1 MKEKIRKIINLIVL
15 VILAV
20 IVFVLAKNIP
30 FILTGKKQNEEIDTI
45 KAIQKVGNETVEALA
60 PGALFEL
67 YEGSVVKEGEH
78 WRAIGTNIPQP
89 IYCAEKGATLNG
101 HGKSYEEIVTY
112 ASSMNGKT
120 TGWVKDQT
128 HISVEKYTSRAYY
141 FNDGSRAATDYE
153 AYVVTFPMPEW
164 DSWSGVKQEAIWDT
178 VTLSSNKKAPKPT
191 NEGIVADALGMQA
204 AAYNDFITKVKAN
217 GGTMKKGDQ
226 TVKNNVKV
234 NYNNTTKEYVVG
246 PFKIDYV
253 TGDYG
258 LVLGGIKDMYIIG
271 EKTPKIKIKSFIIK
285 NEEIK
290 PKYFEPLM
298 EPPHYVDV
306 TDQSYPKPGEEFYV
320 KFDAITDEQIDKLHI
335 DFQWMEAEA
344 TLTYYKAKKYKNIY
358 TETEDNKT
366 ENEKVGTEDV
376 YENGV
381 VIGTKDKYADVDY
394 YKCTISNSKV
404 VEVDCGFQRLLST
417 KGTRILKQD
426 SMEIEIPEHK
436 EIDPPGPPD
445 PPPPPPPPGGNLQ
458 IKLAGYVW
466 EDEKSSKETELDGK
480 KGEGENFKRG
490 VEVILHYQDG
500 GIVTKD
506 INRKQLVNPYV
517 TGDDGYYEFNDL
529 DSKKKYYIEFVYDGQ
544 IYQAT
549 EFTGTYL
556 PKSNSDVNSHAIE
569 NASERIE
576 FNNDFQEIES
586 APHSYRI
593 RKNLGYDIGETNNVY
608 IVGKYS
614 SSYCN
619 NNHKHGT
626 EEEKAQCSTPYGMKE
641 IYDYVVDRAIELNSY
656 ASAYNDALS
665 NFGNNEDT
673 KRKLQFMQDCR
684 ISAYT
689 NEEQQGIYPI
699 YDKFII
705 RTRPSENVTG
715 KKIGNTFYNYLY
727 PEHLNID
734 FGLTKREKV
743 DLALMKDVQKATIEI
758 NGKSHIYTYDTLDKF
773 HCNSCGYE
781 GKNEEL
787 SNNLQ
792 CPKCNSENIRE
803 LWDIDIRLSDI
814 GFNNKKYYDTN
825 YSREIFASD
834 YQYKVSDYKDQN
846 GNNISDQYGKTKLDE
861 LNVYVTYKLTVHNQ
875 SQSVLGEV
883 MEIVDYFDEDYEYI
897 DERSYIQIR
906 YGVDANSSEHINEHL
921 AAVGTNMPVGASYKS
936 KYQNSITKIDGYQN
950 LYITG
955 LQNKK
960 LSSGQT
966 AYIYLTFRVKKD
978 NINNENWIKLD
989 ENIQTTNPI
998 GVGKENI
1005 AEINGYKTYYNKE
1018 TNIPNVGKVSNF
1030 STIAGLLD
1038 KDSVPGNLEPNDVP
1052 KDEIDENGNHKPVNY
1067 ESFEDDTDKAP
1078 NIRLILYREKDE
1090 NGNPVITV
1098 RSTDG
1103 IIWED
1108 IRDEINDSQKTA
1120 VGNGIFEP
1128 DKNEPQINGV
1138 TVQLV
1143 ELMDNGKEYI
1153 WKTFSSG
1160 VGSYSPI
1167 IRTIGNDIYGKV
1179 EIPTQVDNTK
1189 GKYIFNSYMP
1199 GNYVVRFIYGDT
1211 EQTVLPN
1218 SSTHITNAFG
1228 SQGQNAK
1235 SYNGQDYKSTTYQE
1249 GINQNL
1255 VSGARKQ
1262 GVWQNTN
1269 TNLEYIWRED
1279 SSWTN
1284 GKETLGNEKTRVST
1298 FKPDSSNNE
1307 TVNATIPADR
1317 QQGYL
1322 YDITASDA
1330 NQNVSDAKDIM
1341 RDDNNNTQNGRQSGT
1356 LNSREDVIGYSDKNV
1371 KNFIAEV
1378 LASHEKMPLSDLNT
1392 KLQELMTETQMTAE
1406 TGMMV
1411 IELEVDRHETD
1422 GQVENNNTS
1431 YKITNVNLGLEERPK
1446 AGLEVNKEVTNIK
1459 LTLADGSTLFDATQ
1473 KADNVLWIKRKAHE
1487 IKYTNNKLTGDPMTD
1502 IRNNANNNADL
1513 QFGFAQLSMDEE
1525 LMHGATIKIS
1535 YKITVTNIGE
1545 VDYKENSFYYTGNVA
1560 NKNTIVKTEANELVD
1575 YVANNLQFYAVD
1587 NPAWEVIDKNTLVAN
1602 DARETLVHNSLKDAT
1617 NKYNTVITTKP
1628 VDANGNSPSNIA
1640 KAKLEPH
1647 IYNENEYNEE
1657 QKTGS
1662 IVSDELTLTQLI
1674 TSENKT
1680 DDLRYRNITEIVKT
1694 SNDVGR
1700 RNAYSV
1706 VGNQN
1711 PLDDPQEIDTDRAD
1725 IVQILPPY
1733 GNGGTDYI
1741 IAITVILSSVILIA
1755 GIVFIK
1761 KKILK

>member
-15 VILAV
+15 TILAV
-20 IVFVLAKNIP
+20 IVFVLVKNIP
-30 FILTGKKQNEEIDTI
+30 SILTGKKQNEEIDTI
-45 KAIQKVGNETVEALA
+45 KVIQKVGNESVEALA

-67 YEGSVVKEGEH
+67 NEGNVKKDGDY
-78 WRAIGTNIPQP
+78 WRVIGAGVPDP
-89 IYCAEKGATLNG
+89 IYCAQKGASLNG
-101 HGKSYEEIVTY
+101 HGKSYEEILAY
-112 ASSMNGKT
+112 ANSMEGQT
-120 TGWVKDQT
+120 TGWVKKKKHVKIET
-128 HISVEKYTSRAYY
+128 FLSRAYY

-153 AYVVTFPMPEW
+153 AYVVTFPDPDW
-164 DSWSGVKQEAIWDT
+164 NSWSGIKQEAIWDT
-178 VTLSSNKKAPKPT
+178 VTLSNNKKVPKPT
-191 NEGIVADALGMQA
+191 NSGLVADALGQQA
-204 AAYNDFITKVKAN
+204 AAYNDFITKVKGN
-217 GGTMKKGDQ
+217 GGTMKKEDK
-226 TVKNNVKV
+226 TVKENVKTYY
-234 NYNNTTKEYVVG
+234 NYDTKEYVSG
-246 PFKIDYV
+246 PFRMDYV

-271 EKTPKIKIKSFIIK
+271 ENSSRIEIKSFIIGGQ
-285 NEEIK
+285 EII
-290 PKYFEPLM
+290 PEYFKTMDDKHLVGITE
-298 EPPHYVDV
+298 
-306 TDQSYPKPGEEFYV
+306 QKYPKPNEEFYV
-320 KFDAITDEQIDKLHI
+320 KFDEKLDEEIKKIHI
-335 DFQWMEAEA
+335 DFEWMETEA

-358 TETEDNKT
+358 TEVEENKT
-366 ENEKVGTEDV
+366 EREKTGEKDVYDQFGFVIDTEDV
-376 YENGV
+376 YENV
-381 VIGTKDKYADVDY
+381 KY

-417 KGTRILKQD
+417 IGTRRLKQD
-426 SMEIEIPEHK
+426 MMEIEIPK
-436 EIDPPGPPD
+436 QSKPKPTNPSTPTTPPGTPPTTPPET
-445 PPPPPPPPGGNLQ
+445 PPPERNLQ
-458 IKLAGYVW
+458 LKLAGYVW
-466 EDEKSSKETELDGK
+466 EDEKASKESKVDGIK
-480 KGEGENFKRG
+480 NGGESFKRG

-500 GIVTKD
+500 TIVTQD
-506 INRKQLVNPYV
+506 GNRNQLVNPYV

-544 IYQAT
+544 IYEAT
-549 EFTGTYL
+549 QYTGPRL
-556 PKSNSDVNSHAIE
+556 PLSNSDVNSNAIE
-569 NASERIE
+569 NAGQRID
-576 FNNDFQEIES
+576 FNNNFAEISS
-586 APHSYRI
+586 APQSYNVR
-593 RKNLGYDIGETNNVY
+593 RSLYMSGTNTAY
-608 IVGKYS
+608 IVSKYS

-619 NNHKHGT
+619 SHHNHST
-626 EEEKAQCSTPYGMKE
+626 DEEKAKCSTPYGIKE
-641 IYDYVVDRAIELNSY
+641 IYDYVVDTAIQLNSY
-656 ASAYNDALS
+656 SAAYSSALGA
-665 NFGNNEDT
+665 FGGSDST
-673 KRKLQFMQDCR
+673 KSKLQFIEDCR
-684 ISAYT
+684 ISSYT
-689 NEEQQGIYPI
+689 NENASGIYPI
-699 YDKFII
+699 YNKFVEGTQDKTIAGI
-705 RTRPSENVTG
+705 TY
-715 KKIGNTFYNYLY
+715 KALY

-734 FGLTKREKV
+734 FGLTKRETF
-743 DLALMKDVQKATIEI
+743 DLALRKDVQKATIEI
-758 NGKSHIYTYDTLDKF
+758 NGKSHVYTYDTLDKF
-773 HCNSCGYE
+773 HCDNCGYE

-814 GFNNKKYYDTN
+814 GFNNQKYYDTN

-861 LNVYVTYKLTVHNQ
+861 LNVYVTYKLTVRNQ
-875 SQSVLGEV
+875 SESILGEV

-906 YGVDANSSEHINEHL
+906 YGVDENSSEHRNEHL
-921 AAVGTNMPVGASYKS
+921 AAVGTNIPVGASYTS
-936 KYQNSITKIDGYQN
+936 RYQNSTTNIDGYQN

-955 LQNKK
+955 LQNRK

-966 AYIYLTFRVKKD
+966 AYIYLTFKVKKD
-978 NINNENWIKLD
+978 PINGEEWIRLD
-989 ENIQTTNPI
+989 ENIASLSPI

-1005 AEINGYKTYYNKE
+1005 VEINGYKTYYRNGTE
-1018 TNIPNVGKVSNF
+1018 IPNVGTVSGYSKV
-1030 STIAGLLD
+1030 AGLLD
-1038 KDSVPGNLEPNDVP
+1038 IDSLPGNLNPNDVP
-1052 KDEIDENGNHKPVNY
+1052 KDELDQNGNHKDVNY
-1067 ESFEDDTDKAP
+1067 ASFEDDTDKAP
-1078 NIRLILYREKDE
+1078 NIRLVLYRDPD
-1090 NGNPVITV
+1090 GNITV
-1098 RSTDG
+1098 RSTNG

-1108 IRDEINDSQKTA
+1108 LRDEINNSQKTA

-1128 DKNEPQINGV
+1128 NKNEPQINGV

-1160 VGSYSPI
+1160 VGSYSPV

-1179 EIPTQVDNTK
+1179 EIPTQVDNTQ

-1211 EQTVLPN
+1211 VQTVLPN
-1218 SSTHITNAFG
+1218 SSTDITNAFG

-1341 RDDNNNTQNGRQSGT
+1341 RDNNNNIQNGRQSGT

-1411 IELEVDRHETD
+1411 IELEYDKHETD
-1422 GQVENNNTS
+1422 GQVVNNNTS
-1431 YKITNVNLGLEERPK
+1431 YKINNVNLGLEERPK

-1487 IKYTNNKLTGDPMTD
+1487 IKYTNNKLTGDPMIN

-1560 NKNTIVKTEANELVD
+1560 NRNTIVKTEPNELVD

-1617 NKYNTVITTKP
+1617 DKYNTVITTKP
-1628 VDANGNSPSNIA
+1628 VDASGNSPSNIA
-1640 KAKLEPH
+1640 KAKLVPK
-1647 IYNENEYNEE
+1647 IYDEA
-1657 QKTGS
+1657 GS
-1662 IVSDELTLTQLI
+1662 TVSDDLTLTQLI

-1711 PLDDPQEIDTDRAD
+1711 PLEEPQEIDTDRAD
-1725 IVQILPPY
+1725 LVQILPPY
-1733 GNGGTDYI
+1733 GNGGTNYI
-1741 IAITVILSSVILIA
+1741 IAITVILSSVVLIA
-1755 GIVFIK
+1755 GIIFIK
-1761 KKILK
+1761 KKVLK

>member
-20 IVFVLAKNIP
+20 IVFILAKNIP
-30 FILTGKKQNEEIDTI
+30 FILTGKKQNEKIDTI

-120 TGWVKDQT
+120 TGWVKDKT

-217 GGTMKKGDQ
+217 GGTMKKDNK
-226 TVKNNVKV
+226 TVKDNVKV

-366 ENEKVGTEDV
+366 QNEKVGTEDV

-417 KGTRILKQD
+417 KGTRTLKQD

-445 PPPPPPPPGGNLQ
+445 QPPPPPPGGNLQ

-490 VEVILHYQDG
+490 VEVILYYQDG
-500 GIVTKD
+500 SIVTKD
-506 INRKQLVNPYV
+506 ANRKQLVNPYV

-529 DSKKKYYIEFVYDGQ
+529 DSKKKYYIEFIYDGQ

-549 EFTGTYL
+549 KFTGTYL

-569 NASERIE
+569 NASERID

-586 APHSYRI
+586 APNSYRI
-593 RKNLGYDIGETNNVY
+593 RKSLEYDIGETNNVY

-619 NNHKHGT
+619 DKHKHET
-626 EEEKAQCSTPYGMKE
+626 KEEKAQCSTPYGMKE

-656 ASAYNDALS
+656 ASAYNDALGH
-665 NFGNNEDT
+665 FGNNEDT

-715 KKIGNTFYNYLY
+715 KKIGDTFYNYLY

-936 KYQNSITKIDGYQN
+936 RYQNSTTKIQGYQN

-1120 VGNGIFEP
+1120 VGNGQIDNGEEP
-1128 DKNEPQINGV
+1128 INGV

-1143 ELMDNGKEYI
+1143 ELMDNGSEYI
-1153 WKTFSSG
+1153 WKEFSAGQGTFL
-1160 VGSYSPI
+1160 PI
-1167 IRTIGNDIYGKV
+1167 IGEIGTENSKYGKV
-1179 EIPTQVDNTK
+1179 TIEPHEYKEDEKN
-1189 GKYIFNSYMP
+1189 GKYMIKSYMP
-1199 GNYVVRFIYGDT
+1199 GNYIVRFKYGDT
-1211 EQTVLPN
+1211 PLTTLTSDMKITLPDGTEQ
-1218 SSTHITNAFG
+1218 A
-1228 SQGQNAK
+1228 GQNSK
-1235 SYNGQDYKSTTYQE
+1235 SYNGQDYKTTTYQE
-1249 GINQNL
+1249 GIDKNL

-1269 TNLEYIWRED
+1269 TNLEYIWREN
-1279 SSWTN
+1279 STWTN
-1284 GKETLGNEKTRVST
+1284 GKENLGDIKTIVST
-1298 FKPDSSNNE
+1298 FKEDASNNE
-1307 TVNATIPADR
+1307 KVTVPTITNGQLDLGL
-1317 QQGYL
+1317 QKGYL
-1322 YDITASDA
+1322 YDITASQKLA
-1330 NQNVSDAKDIM
+1330 NVSDAKDIESI
-1341 RDDNNNTQNGRQSGT
+1341 RNNVNNYSNNYGNG
-1356 LNSREDVIGYSDKNV
+1356 V
-1371 KNFIAEV
+1371 KNYLAEV
-1378 LASHEKMPLSDLNT
+1378 LRSHDEDYNT
-1392 KLQELMTETQMTAE
+1392 MNDRNKLLEELMERTQMTAE

-1473 KADNVLWIKRKAHE
+1473 KADNVLWIKRKKHE
-1487 IKYTNNKLTGDPMTD
+1487 IKYPDNKLVRDPMID

-1602 DARETLVHNSLKDAT
+1602 DARETLVHNNLKDAT

-1628 VDANGNSPSNIA
+1628 VDTNGNSPSNIA

-1662 IVSDELTLTQLI
+1662 KVSDELTLTQLI

-1711 PLDDPQEIDTDRAD
+1711 PLEEPQEIDTDRAD

-1733 GNGGTDYI
+1733 GNGGTNYI

-1755 GIVFIK
+1755 GIFFIK

>member
-1 MKEKIRKIINLIVL
+1 MKEKIIRIINLIVL

-45 KAIQKVGNETVEALA
+45 KVIQKVGNESVEALA

-67 YEGSVVKEGEH
+67 KEGTVKKIGDY
-78 WRAIGTNIPQP
+78 WRVIGDRIPQP
-89 IYCAEKGATLNG
+89 IYCAEKGASLNG
-101 HGKSYEEIVTY
+101 HGKSYEEILAY
-112 ASSMNGKT
+112 ANSMNGKT
-120 TGWVKDQT
+120 TGWVKDKS
-128 HISVEKYTSRAYY
+128 HIKVDTLTSRAYY
-141 FNDGSRAATDYE
+141 FDDGSRAATDYE
-153 AYVVTFPMPEW
+153 AYVVTFPDPGW
-164 DSWSGVKQEAIWDT
+164 NDWSGIKQEAIWDT
-178 VTLSSNKKAPKPT
+178 VTLSSNKKVPKPT
-191 NEGIVADALGMQA
+191 GSGMIADALGQQA

-217 GGTMKKGDQ
+217 GGTMKKEDK
-226 TVKNNVKV
+226 TVKDKVKT
-234 NYNNTTKEYVVG
+234 NYNYDTKEYVVG
-246 PFKIDYV
+246 PFKIDYI

-271 EKTPKIKIKSFIIK
+271 EKTSRIEIKSFIIGGQ
-285 NEEIK
+285 EVI
-290 PKYFEPLM
+290 PKYFETMDDKHL
-298 EPPHYVDV
+298 VDI
-306 TDQSYPKPGEEFYV
+306 TEQKYPKPNEEFYV
-320 KFDAITDEQIDKLHI
+320 KFDEKQDEEIKKIHI
-335 DFQWMEAEA
+335 DFEWMETEA

-358 TETEDNKT
+358 TETEDDKT
-366 ENEKVGTEDV
+366 EREQTGSEPEYNDA
-376 YENGV
+376 GV
-381 VIGTKDKYADVDY
+381 QIGTKPVYSDVNY

-404 VEVDCGFQRLLST
+404 VEIDCGFQRLLST
-417 KGTRILKQD
+417 KGTRTLKQD
-426 SMEIEIPEHK
+426 MMEIEIPKQSE
-436 EIDPPGPPD
+436 PPSTVT
-445 PPPPPPPPGGNLQ
+445 PPPGKNLQ

-466 EDEKSSKETELDGK
+466 EDEKASKESKVNGIKDGNESFK
-480 KGEGENFKRG
+480 KG

-500 GIVTKD
+500 SIVKPD
-506 INRKQLVNPYV
+506 ANRPKLVNPYV

-549 EFTGTYL
+549 QYTGPRL
-556 PKSNSDVNSHAIE
+556 PLSNSDVNSNATE
-569 NASERIE
+569 NAGQRID
-576 FNNDFQEIES
+576 FNNNFAEIS
-586 APHSYRI
+586 STPQSYNVR
-593 RKNLGYDIGETNNVY
+593 RSLYMSGTNTAY

-619 NNHKHGT
+619 TNHNHGSA
-626 EEEKAQCSTPYGMKE
+626 EEKARCSTPYGIKE
-641 IYDYVVDRAIELNSY
+641 IYDYVVDNAISLNSY
-656 ASAYNDALS
+656 SSAYSSALGAFGDS
-665 NFGNNEDT
+665 NET
-673 KRKLQFMQDCR
+673 KSKLQFIEDCR
-684 ISAYT
+684 ISSYT
-689 NEEQQGIYPI
+689 NENAGGIYPI
-699 YDKFII
+699 YNKFIES
-705 RTRPSENVTG
+705 TESKT
-715 KKIGNTFYNYLY
+715 IGGITYKALY

-734 FGLTKREKV
+734 FGLTKRETF
-743 DLALMKDVQKATIEI
+743 DLALRKDVQKTTIEI
-758 NGKSHIYTYDTLDKF
+758 NGKSHVYTYDTLDKF
-773 HCNSCGYE
+773 HCNDCGYE
-781 GKNEEL
+781 GRNEEL
-787 SNNLQ
+787 SDSSQ
-792 CPKCNSENIRE
+792 CPKCKSENIRE

-861 LNVYVTYKLTVHNQ
+861 LNVYVTYKLTVNNQ

-906 YGVDANSSEHINEHL
+906 YGVDSNSSEHKNEHL
-921 AAVGTNMPVGASYKS
+921 AAVGTNIPVGASYTS
-936 KYQNSITKIDGYQN
+936 RYQNSTTNIQGYQN

-966 AYIYLTFRVKKD
+966 AYIYLTFKVKKD
-978 NINNENWIKLD
+978 PINGEDWIRLD
-989 ENIQTTNPI
+989 ENIESLSPI

-1005 AEINGYKTYYNKE
+1005 VEINGYKTYYRSGTE
-1018 TNIPNVGKVSNF
+1018 IPNVGTVSGY
-1030 STIAGLLD
+1030 SKAAGLLD
-1038 KDSVPGNLEPNDVP
+1038 IDSVPGNLNANDVP
-1052 KDEIDENGNHKPVNY
+1052 KDGNIKYEN
-1067 ESFEDDTDKAP
+1067 FEDDTDKAP
-1078 NIRLILYREKDE
+1078 NIRLILYRDPD
-1090 NGNPVITV
+1090 GNITV

-1108 IRDEINDSQKTA
+1108 LRNEVNDSQKTA
-1120 VGNGIFEP
+1120 IGNGIFEP
-1128 DKNEPQINGV
+1128 DKDEPQINGV

-1160 VGSYSPI
+1160 VGSYSPV

-1179 EIPTQVDNTK
+1179 EIPTQLDNTK

-1211 EQTVLPN
+1211 VQTVLPN
-1218 SSTHITNAFG
+1218 SSTDITNAFG
-1228 SQGQNAK
+1228 SQGQNDK

-1255 VSGARKQ
+1255 VSEARKQ

-1307 TVNATIPADR
+1307 TTNATIPANK

-1322 YDITASDA
+1322 YDITASDV
-1330 NQNVSDAKDIM
+1330 NKNVSDAKDIM
-1341 RDDNNNTQNGRQSGT
+1341 KDDNNNTQNGRQSAT

-1392 KLQELMTETQMTAE
+1392 KLQELMSQTQMTAE

-1411 IELEVDRHETD
+1411 IELEYDKHETD
-1422 GQVENNNTS
+1422 DQVVNNNTS
-1431 YKITNVNLGLEERPK
+1431 YKISNVNLGLEERPK

-1473 KADNVLWIKRKAHE
+1473 KADNVLWIKRKPHE
-1487 IKYTNNKLTGDPMTD
+1487 IKYKDNKLSGDPMTD
-1502 IRNNANNNADL
+1502 IRNNANNNPDV

-1560 NKNTIVKTEANELVD
+1560 NKNTIVKTEPNQLVD

-1602 DARETLVHNSLKDAT
+1602 NARETLVHNSLKDAT

-1640 KAKLEPH
+1640 KSKLLPK
-1647 IYNENEYNEE
+1647 IYDEAAS
-1657 QKTGS
+1657 K
-1662 IVSDELTLTQLI
+1662 VSDDLTLTQLI

-1711 PLDDPQEIDTDRAD
+1711 PLEEPQEIDTDRAD
-1725 IVQILPPY
+1725 LVQILPPY
-1733 GNGGTDYI
+1733 GNGGTNYI
-1741 IAITVILSSVILIA
+1741 IAITVILSSIVLIA
-1755 GIVFIK
+1755 GIIFIK
-1761 KKILK
+1761 KKVLK